1 MNRNS
6 VRGRSRALLSA
17 LALGVALAATSLP
30 APALAAAKLSG
41 VVNVNTATAEQLS
54 MLPGIGDARAREIVA
69 ARQKQGG
76 FKRVEDL
83 LAIKGIGEAS
93 LAKLRPYLSLSGET
107 TLRAQ

>member
-6 VRGRSRALLSA
+6 ARGRVRALLSA
-17 LALGVALAATSLP
+17 FALGLALATAA
-30 APALAAAKLSG
+30 APAFAAAKLSG

-54 MLPGIGDARAREIVA
+54 LLPGIGDARAREIVA
-69 ARQKQGG
+69 ARQRQGG

-83 LAIKGIGEAS
+83 LAVKGIGEAS
-93 LAKLRPYLSLSGET
+93 LAKLRPYLALQGET